1 VDEDRPHDER
11 MAADPIAGE
20 AMTEEPRRG
29 EWWGIVLRTLV
40 AVTVLAGAYVGLAYY
55 LGDRIPHGTTVEGI
69 NVGSLDETAAVGVLE
84 ERLDTLVQQPVV
96 LVVPDGQVEL
106 DPAAAGLAPD
116 YARTLAGVTG
126 LSFDPRNMWASL
138 TGEGRALQ
146 LRTVVDEARLD
157 EALTAAAQDLDRE
170 PVRGEVTLDRGEV
183 STTLPEPGTALDV
196 DETAERVAE
205 QWPQQPEVQG
215 VQEQVRA
222 DVSRDEV
229 QAFVDE
235 VVTPALSGP
244 VEVVVGDSTATI
256 SPNQLSRLL
265 TVEQQ
270 GAGEQSTL
278 VLLLDEPGLTEL
290 VRDGLG
296 DVVQS
301 PRDATVRLTDGGR
314 PQVVGARVGREID
327 DQAVLAGVREV
338 LRVDGAVGEGDGSAA
353 TSAPEED
360 APTGAAPEVD
370 GRTVTVGV
378 VRVQPDITDEQADA
392 WDVDSVMSE
401 FRSQFPTG
409 PDNADRTE
417 NIRVG
422 LRYVNGSVVMPGEQF
437 SLSAA
442 LAPITPE
449 RGYVEAGVISD
460 GRLVKG
466 IGGGLSQVSTTLLN
480 AAWFAGVQLDA
491 FTPHSYYISR
501 YPEGR
506 EATIAVG
513 VIDNVWTNDTDS
525 PVIIQTRI
533 QGDEILMRFWGDRQY
548 TVDTDTSP
556 RRNIVQP
563 DSFDDDS
570 EDCLTQTAV
579 EGFTV
584 TVTRTLSRGGDVV
597 HEDSYTT
604 TYQPSPGVTCT
615 G

>member
-1 VDEDRPHDER
+1 MDEDRPDER
-11 MAADPIAGE
+11 SAADPIAGPV
-20 AMTEEPRRG
+20 MTEEPRRG
-29 EWWGIVLRTLV
+29 EWWGIVLRSLV
-40 AVTVLAGAYVGLAYY
+40 AVAVLAGAYVGLAYY

-69 NVGSLDETAAVGVLE
+69 NVGSLDEQAAVGVLE
-84 ERLDTLVQQPVV
+84 ERLDTLVEQPVV
-96 LVVPDGQVEL
+96 LVVPEGQVEI
-106 DPAAAGLAPD
+106 DPAEAGLGPD
-116 YARTLAGVTG
+116 YTGTLAGVTG

-138 TGEGRALQ
+138 TGQGRALE
-146 LRTVVDEARLD
+146 LRTAVEETQLV
-157 EALTAAAQDLDRE
+157 EALGAAAEELDRE
-170 PVRGEVTLDRGEV
+170 PVQGEVVLDRGEV
-183 STTLPEPGTALDV
+183 TTTLPEPGAALDLE
-196 DETAERVAE
+196 ETAERVDE
-205 QWPQQPEVQG
+205 QWPQEPEVQG
-215 VQEQVRA
+215 VQEEVPA
-222 DVSRDEV
+222 DVTRDEV
-229 QAFVDE
+229 QAFVDD
-235 VVTPALSGP
+235 VVTPALSAP
-244 VEVVVGDSTATI
+244 VDVVVGDSTATI

-265 TVEQQ
+265 TGEQQ
-270 GAGEQSTL
+270 GEGEPSRL
-278 VLLLDEPGLTEL
+278 VLLLDEAGLTEL
-290 VRDGLG
+290 VRDGLS

-301 PRDATVRLTDGGR
+301 PRDATVRLTDAGR
-314 PQVVGARVGREID
+314 PQVVRARVGRQID

-338 LRVDGAVGEGDGSAA
+338 LRVDGALAEGDRAQA
-353 TSAPEED
+353 TSAPDGDE
-360 APTGAAPEVD
+360 PTGGPSEVD
-370 GRTVTVGV
+370 GRTVTVDV
-378 VRVQPDITDEQADA
+378 VRVQPDITDEQAEA
-392 WDVDSVMSE
+392 WEVDSVMSE

-409 PDNADRTE
+409 PENEDRTQ

-437 SLSAA
+437 RLSAA

-506 EATIAVG
+506 EATIAIG

-525 PVIIQTRI
+525 PVVIETAI
-533 QGDEILMRFWGDRQY
+533 QGDEIVMRFWGDRQY
-548 TVDTDTSP
+548 TVDTATSP
-556 RRNIVQP
+556 RRNIVEP

-584 TVTRTLSRGGDVV
+584 TVTRTLSRSGDVV

-615 G
+615 P